1 MYPFSFLHWNEEDP
15 LYNICKLRGKK
26 ETKTIALCM
35 QPLSFLLLFV
45 TPLCILDIHKNRI
58 KTQLTTKKKQKQNKK
73 SKTRQNKT
81 RKQLVVRWYF
91 YWTCLRIFA
100 LFINNPRLNRQ
111 NLLINRKFIIALC
124 QTLLQLILTF

>member
-1 MYPFSFLHWNEEDP
+1 LHWNEEDP

-58 KTQLTTKKKQKQNKK
+58 KTQLTTTKNKNKTKNQKQD
-73 SKTRQNKT
+73 KT
-81 RKQLVVRWYF
+81 KQG
-91 YWTCLRIFA
+91 
-100 LFINNPRLNRQ
+100 NNW
-111 NLLINRKFIIALC
+111 
-124 QTLLQLILTF
+124 